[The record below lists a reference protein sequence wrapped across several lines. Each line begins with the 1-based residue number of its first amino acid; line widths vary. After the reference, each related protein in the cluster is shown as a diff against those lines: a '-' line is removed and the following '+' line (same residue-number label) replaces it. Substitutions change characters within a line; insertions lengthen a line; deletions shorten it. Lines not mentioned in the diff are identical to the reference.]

1 MSQITILDYKE
12 EHAPAFKRL
21 NTEWI
26 EKYFTIEEHD
36 LEQLDHPQEN
46 IISQGGYILF
56 AMYNNEIVGTCALI
70 KTGTREYELAKM
82 GVTPSLR
89 GKQIGKSLAIAAIE
103 KARTIGASRVW
114 LESNRVLAP
123 ALSLYRTVGFVEVP
137 ITYSPYARA
146 DIRMEMLL

>member
-1 MSQITILDYKE
+1 MHQVTILDY
-12 EHAPAFKRL
+12 APAYAPDFKRL

-56 AMYNNEIVGTCALI
+56 AMYSNEIAGTCALI
-70 KTGTREYELAKM
+70 KTDPKEYELAKM
-82 GVTPSLR
+82 GVTPLLR
-89 GKQIGKSLAIAAIE
+89 GKQIGKSLVIAAIE
-103 KARTIGASRVW
+103 KAKTVGASRVW

-123 ALSLYRTVGFVEVP
+123 ALSLYRNVGFVEVP

-146 DIRMEMLL
+146 DIRMEILL

>member
-1 MSQITILDYKE
+1 MNQITILDYQQ

-56 AMYNNEIVGTCALI
+56 AMYNNEIAGTCALI
-70 KTGTREYELAKM
+70 KTGTKEY
-82 GVTPSLR
+82 
-89 GKQIGKSLAIAAIE
+89 I
-103 KARTIGASRVW
+103 
-114 LESNRVLAP
+114 
-123 ALSLYRTVGFVEVP
+123 LYDFTCIKF
-137 ITYSPYARA
+137 
-146 DIRMEMLL
+146 